1 MCVHVQ
7 GGIESEEDYPYCS
20 GFGKCFPCAAPGYNK
35 TRCGPAAPYCL
46 KNESCSF
53 KLERSK
59 FVPGLN
65 LSSWVAISKVHIILT
80 RRTASLQCVCVR
92 VLMPV
97 AVYNILYRMRLR
109 CRHSLWLGVLS
120 ALPSTQPRSSST
132 TMACGTHYCVTL
144 TRWTMVRESLQ
155 LQYTLYLPLFVLLS
169 AVLLVGYGTHKSLF
183 GTKPY
188 WLVKNRCVDL

>member
-1 MCVHVQ
+1 MRKLSSVPRVSVFREVPLYSLRLLQCVECACVYNVQ

-65 LSSWVAISKVHIILT
+65 LSSWVAISKV
-80 RRTASLQCVCVR
+80 
-92 VLMPV
+92 
-97 AVYNILYRMRLR
+97 
-109 CRHSLWLGVLS
+109 
-120 ALPSTQPRSSST
+120 
-132 TMACGTHYCVTL
+132 
-144 TRWTMVRESLQ
+144 
-155 LQYTLYLPLFVLLS
+155 YTY
-169 AVLLVGYGTHKSLF
+169 A
-183 GTKPY
+183 
-188 WLVKNRCVDL
+188 